1 MNFDC
6 VVVDANIAF
15 KALVSQRGDLRDRLG
30 PFTNAKFYTPGFLF
44 VELFKHKTRLSRA
57 TGLTDDEL
65 LQALQALV
73 SRLEFVNEANI
84 ALGVWME
91 AHRLCKDVDANDTPY
106 VALTLHLDGRL
117 WTEDAKLKQDLRAKG
132 FDSFYERRQSY

>member
-1 MNFDC
+1 MNPDR

-15 KALVSQRGDLRDRLG
+15 KSLVSRRGDLRDRLDPSG
-30 PFTNAKFYTPGFLF
+30 NLKFHAPGYLF
-44 VELFKHKTRLSRA
+44 VELFKHKDRLIHA
-57 TGLTDDEL
+57 TKLTPDDL

-84 ALGVWME
+84 TLGLWME
-91 AHRLCKDVDANDTPY
+91 AHRLCKDVDENDTPY

-117 WTEDAKLKQDLRAKG
+117 WTEDAELKKGLRAKG
-132 FDSFYERRQSY
+132 FERLYEP